1 MPHSLW
7 QGALS
12 FGLVTVPI
20 SLHAATDSG
29 PSVSFVRVHKAD
41 GGRVRNQPVCS
52 LEDEAE
58 VPTEE
63 IGRGYQTG
71 EHIVPLTDD
80 DLAQL
85 PLPTAK
91 TLTILAFVP
100 AGDVDPLQVERGYYV
115 APNGPAAN
123 KPYVLLR
130 DAMDDHGSVAIGK
143 IALRSKE
150 TLALVR
156 PMREL
161 LVLHSL
167 RWPDQIRTPAGV
179 VPDRLVDISEDE
191 LAAAEE
197 LMDSYGPLNEED
209 LRDHYREQLEEIVAA
224 KLEDRE
230 VEAPGEAPQ
239 PRGQVLD
246 LMAALED
253 SVRAARSA
261 RGEDADGTEASV
273 TPLQAIE
280 DKVAGTTKRSSA
292 RKSARTPKEAGGK
305 KTTGKAPAKKT
316 AAKNKA
322 TGGRRAG

>member
-1 MPHSLW
+1 M
-7 QGALS
+7 S

-20 SLHAATDSG
+20 SLHTATDSG
-29 PSVSFVRVHKAD
+29 PSVSFVRVHTAD

-63 IGRGYQTG
+63 ISRGYETG

-80 DLAQL
+80 DLTQL
-85 PLPTAK
+85 PLPTAE

-100 AGDVDPLQVERGYYV
+100 AGDVDPLQIERGYYV

-123 KPYVLLR
+123 NPYVLLR
-130 DAMDDHGSVAIGK
+130 DAMDDHGSLAIGK

-150 TLALVR
+150 TLTLVR
-156 PMREL
+156 PMGEV

-167 RWPDQIRTPAGV
+167 RWPDQIRTPTGL
-179 VPDRLVDISEDE
+179 VPDRPADISKDE
-191 LAAAEE
+191 LAAAEQ
-197 LMDSYGPLNEED
+197 LMNSYGPLDQKD
-209 LRDHYREQLEEIVAA
+209 LHDHYREQVEEIVAA

-230 VEAPGEAPQ
+230 VEAPGKAPQ
-239 PRGQVLD
+239 PRGQALD

-273 TPLQAIE
+273 TPLRAIE
-280 DKVAGTTKRSSA
+280 DKVAGTSKRSSA
-292 RKSARTPKEAGGK
+292 GKSVRAPKEAGGE
-305 KTTGKAPAKKT
+305 KTTARAPAKKA
-316 AAKNKA
+316 AAKKKA
-322 TGGRRAG
+322 TGGRRGG